1 VPADRQK
8 TRRRA
13 SASLPADGVKV
24 SGRVEAMAAVSPF
37 WMLAAIADAP
47 FTEDA
52 GLRGRLVAGAGE
64 QRLTVS
70 SLSRASGPDT
80 GPAIYL
86 LSSGVDI
93 HPPAEDSRL
102 ILELG
107 DETMAL
113 EPADLM
119 PVTVG
124 LQEFAADHLAEL
136 AVAPIELL
144 QRIISAIAQKPGA
157 MPVAAPSLALLR
169 ECLRTHL
176 PVSEVHSG
184 AVLAAHVDGI
194 WRVDRRSFYV
204 EGWLLDRHENL
215 DVLRL
220 LTPEGRSVEIHDQM
234 FRYHRQDVSE
244 LFGLGAP
251 TDLGFIAY
259 VELPEDTAANAGW
272 ILQAEGLDGDGVEFH
287 LPAIPDD
294 PVALRQII
302 LDDVGHAALSD
313 SRLLHAHIAPAIS
326 RLEQRTSAEI
336 TIASVDQHGAPPP
349 APAVTIVVPLYRRT
363 EFLEQQ
369 LAEFVHDAEIRDAD
383 LIYMLDSP
391 HDAMHLRPFAQQLFD
406 LYGVPFRLATLS
418 ANGGF
423 SVVNNLGASLA
434 KGRMLLLLNSDV
446 LPAAPGW
453 LSRMIEFYDAHPKVG
468 ALGPKLLYE
477 DDSIQHA
484 GLYFDRPPGTQS
496 WSNEHYYKGLHREFG
511 PANVARSVP
520 AVTGACLLMGTDLYR
535 SIGGLRGIYI
545 KGDYEDSDLCLRLRA
560 QGLESWYLPDVELYH
575 LEAQSYPD
583 SERQATS
590 YYNQLL
596 HTDIWRDQLAELEEQ
611 A

>member
-1 VPADRQK
+1 VP
-8 TRRRA
+8 
-13 SASLPADGVKV
+13 V
-24 SGRVEAMAAVSPF
+24 SGRVEAVAAVGPF

-47 FTEDA
+47 FDEGA
-52 GLRGRLVAGAGE
+52 GLRGRLVSGAGE
-64 QRLTVS
+64 QPLAVS
-70 SLSRASGPDT
+70 SLSRASRPAT

-86 LSSGVDI
+86 LSSAVDV
-93 HPPAEDSRL
+93 HPLAAESRL
-102 ILELG
+102 ILELR
-107 DETMAL
+107 DKTAAL
-113 EPADLM
+113 EPSDLT

-124 LQEFAADHLAEL
+124 LQQFAADHLTDL
-136 AVAPIELL
+136 GVAPIELL

-157 MPVAAPSLALLR
+157 MPTAASSLALLR
-169 ECLRTHL
+169 ECLREYL
-176 PVSEVHSG
+176 PVSEAHSG

-194 WRVDRRSFYV
+194 WRIDRRSFYV
-204 EGWLLDRHENL
+204 EGWLLDRDANL

-220 LTPEGRSVEIHDQM
+220 LTPEGRSREIHHQM
-234 FRYHRQDVSE
+234 FRYHRQDVCQ
-244 LFGLGAP
+244 LFGLSMAA
-251 TDLGFIAY
+251 DLGFIAY
-259 VELPEDTAANAGW
+259 VELPEDTAADLGW
-272 ILQAEGLDGDGVEFH
+272 ILQAKGIEGNGIEFH
-287 LPAIPDD
+287 LPAISDD

-302 LDDVGHAALSD
+302 LDDVGHAAASD
-313 SRLLHAHIAPAIS
+313 SALLHTHIAPAIS
-326 RLEQRTSAEI
+326 RLEQRTSSEI
-336 TIASVDQHGAPPP
+336 TIASVDQHGVPP
-349 APAVTIVVPLYRRT
+349 AATEVTIIVPLYRRT

-369 LAEFVHDAEIRDAD
+369 LAEFVHDPEIRNAD

-391 HDAMHLRPFAQQLFD
+391 HDATHLRPFAQQLFD

-423 SVVNNLGASLA
+423 SVVNNLGADLA
-434 KGRMLLLLNSDV
+434 NGRMLLMLNSDV

-453 LSRMIEFYDAHPKVG
+453 LSRLVEFYDAHPQVG

-484 GLYFDRPPGTQS
+484 GLYFDRPPGAQS
-496 WSNEHYYKGLHREFG
+496 WSNEHYYKGLHRLFG
-511 PANVARSVP
+511 PANVTRSVP
-520 AVTGACLLMGTDLYR
+520 ALTGACLLIGTDLYR
-535 SIGGLRGIYI
+535 SIGGLRGIYV

-596 HTDIWRDQLAELEEQ
+596 HTDVWRDLLAELDEQ
-611 A
+611 P